1 MTSSLCIESYL
12 AGDDNFL
19 GCFPKDKLPTFPS
32 QFPKCLIVNTHV
44 SSKPGEHWVALVLF
58 ENKCF
63 YFDSF
68 GLPIVDLSILKYLKR
83 YKKVSYSNTC
93 IQDVNSNQCGQF
105 CIAFIQN
112 VRSKKS
118 YSEFVNLFD
127 SVNLKLND
135 VIVNY
140 ILK

>member
-1 MTSSLCIESYL
+1 MTSSLYIESYL
-12 AGDDNFL
+12 VGNKNFL

-32 QFPKCLIVNTHV
+32 QFPKSLIVNTHV

-58 ENKCF
+58 RNKCF

-68 GLPIVDLSILKYLKR
+68 GLPIVDISILRYLKQ
-83 YKKVSYSNTC
+83 YKKVSYSKIC

-118 YSEFVNLFD
+118 YSEFVDKFD
-127 SVNLKLND
+127 VVNVKLND
-135 VIVNY
+135 VIVNN